1 MESEFLEA
9 LDAYMKKHSLKK
21 SDLSRMTGLPYTTI
35 DGWYKKGPDGIR
47 MSTIRKLSNSLNVP
61 MSYWVEKP
69 SIDGDESVSEEP
81 SQMTRLMWV
90 ASENKK
96 KLIRLILEM
105 PDELLDGMTDYLRSA
120 RK

>member
-47 MSTIRKLSNSLNVP
+47 MSTIRKLSNSLNHRRRRIR
-61 MSYWVEKP
+61 WRR
-69 SIDGDESVSEEP
+69 IEP
-81 SQMTRLMWV
+81 NDPLNVGRV
-90 ASENKK
+90 
-96 KLIRLILEM
+96 
-105 PDELLDGMTDYLRSA
+105 

>member
-9 LDAYMKKHSLKK
+9 LDAYMKEHSLKK

-69 SIDGDESVSEEP
+69 SIDGDESVSEKS